1 MNSTVSASMQPI
13 VVSVNPTSG
22 GSSSST
28 ILTPPPMTYP
38 PNSKAW
44 SPEEE
49 EGVKKQEYEPEF
61 RECFSKSMLRLRLK
75 EFWGGK
81 VTQKYVET
89 YLDFMHLSGMIDN
102 LEFLEYK
109 NALTRGQL

>member
-1 MNSTVSASMQPI
+1 MISGISVSAGP
-13 VVSVNPTSG
+13 
-22 GSSSST
+22 
-28 ILTPPPMTYP
+28 TPPPTGPGSSAGLSKVSYP
-38 PNSKAW
+38 G
-44 SPEEE
+44 EDL
-49 EGVKKQEYEPEF
+49 KQPEYEPEF